1 MFKHKPFR
9 RLTAM
14 AVSIVMVLTF
24 APMTVLAEEGPPA
37 LGASG
42 KIIYFTPLD
51 EEIEKQAVLVGG
63 SIEEVYLPATLTA
76 TVQIATDP
84 DTQKEMEIPVTWD
97 CSPVFDGNQAGVY
110 TFAPVVEN
118 YTVSAE
124 PPQITVGVIAGM
136 QTYASSTVAINQGQS
151 VADIKSAIEAAIAA
165 ASSGGEITVT
175 GAATNITG
183 PLALTGIAKNIIIN
197 WDAELTSKPNA
208 DFNLITLSTTGG
220 GRVIFRV
227 NQGASISHSTDGS
240 AAFAAILIE
249 GDSSVSLSVN
259 SASISASGVASVA
272 IATRGTSDIA
282 IKSDITINDG
292 TVSAEGEISVAIS
305 SRDSTIRVL
314 GGTVTARGEN
324 AVAIDAPHGVEVS
337 NATIEAA
344 GEQAAAIVAMDTIKV
359 AQSTIIASGEEAVA
373 ISTIMSGGITVTDST
388 VIASGEGSTAL
399 YSGDDGITVTRSTI
413 AAFGAG
419 VARPEGSSAI
429 FSGGVIH
436 ARDDI
441 SINSSAVF
449 FRGGAEIDP
458 HDFIRSQEGALDENA
473 VIYVAW
479 DETAFTAKY
488 TAGPD
493 IIFNGSGYDDMF
505 MTILEGVGVSEEP
518 AIYFAHVNDPHSRL
532 NTIPGVF
539 CYFQDD
545 SGNSS
550 YSAFPLTHIPNL
562 RLNYNVTVYGDSGKT
577 TVFGPYFPG
586 ETVTITAPPAPAGTS
601 FVRWHDSNELLYKPG
616 DPALTENTLTFT
628 MPVHYYLLDVV
639 FDKNDGSSSDGSSS
653 DGSSS
658 DGSSSDGSSSDGSS
672 SDGSSSD
679 SSSSDGSSSDGS
691 SSDGSS
697 SDSSSSDGS
706 ASVASTTTSWFT
718 NSELSAIITAA
729 KNNSAVFARRRSS
742 GIAGVRAASFA
753 ALAGLEYQHDT
764 VANNVIEARLY
775 IKSPVLVTKDLLVS
789 ARTTGARVNSVKAL
803 FERWFSN
810 KIVLVSFDQAG
821 DWGQAV
827 NVAARI
833 DLSDMNT
840 SNLVFYAYDSATN
853 TYKRIA
859 APAYWIDAN
868 GYLRFTTPHA
878 GDIIISEGALVK
890 R

>member
-1 MFKHKPFR
+1 MFKYKPFR

-14 AVSIVMVLTF
+14 AVSIVMVLIL
-24 APMTVLAEEGPPA
+24 APMTALAEEGPPA
-37 LGASG
+37 LGTSG
-42 KIIYFTPLD
+42 EIIAFAPLD

-63 SIEEVYLPATLTA
+63 SIEEVYLPATLAA

-97 CSPVFDGNQAGVY
+97 CAPVFDSNQAGVY

-136 QTYASSTVAINQGQS
+136 QTYASGTVTINQGQS

-259 SASISASGVASVA
+259 SATISASGVASVA
-272 IATRGTSDIA
+272 IATRGTSDSA
-282 IKSDITINDG
+282 IKSGITINDG

-314 GGTVTARGEN
+314 GGIVTARGEN

-373 ISTIMSGGITVTDST
+373 ISTIMSGGITVTDSS

-493 IIFNGSGYDDMF
+493 IIFNGSIFGYDDMF

-562 RLNYNVTVYGDSGKT
+562 RLNYNVTVRGDSGKT

-601 FVRWHDSNELLYKPG
+601 FVRWYDSAELLYKPG

-658 DGSSSDGSSSDGSS
+658 DGSSSD
-672 SDGSSSD
+672 

-697 SDSSSSDGS
+697 SGGS

-718 NSELSAIITAA
+718 NSELAAIITAA
-729 KNNSAVFARRRSS
+729 KNNSEVFARRRSS

>member
-14 AVSIVMVLTF
+14 AVSIVMVLIL
-24 APMTVLAEEGPPA
+24 APMTAFAEEGPPA
-37 LGASG
+37 LGTSG
-42 KIIYFTPLD
+42 EIIYFAPLD

-63 SIEEVYLPATLTA
+63 SIEEGYLPATLTA

-97 CSPVFDGNQAGVY
+97 CAPVFDGNQAGVY
-110 TFAPVVEN
+110 TFAPVVLD

-136 QTYASSTVAINQGQS
+136 QTYASSTVTINQGQS

-305 SRDSTIRVL
+305 SRDSNIRVL

-441 SINSSAVF
+441 SINNSAVF

-493 IIFNGSGYDDMF
+493 IIFNGSIFGYDDMF

-562 RLNYNVTVYGDSGKT
+562 RLNYNVTVRGDSGKT

-601 FVRWHDSNELLYKPG
+601 FVRWHDSAELLYKPG

-639 FDKNDGSSSDGSSS
+639 FDKNDGSSN
-653 DGSSS
+653 
-658 DGSSSDGSSSDGSS
+658 
-672 SDGSSSD
+672 
-679 SSSSDGSSSDGS
+679 DGS

-729 KNNSAVFARRRSS
+729 KNNSEVFARRRSS